1 MKSLIIS
8 LIILLPGGKTDLKDI
23 EIFDSSCYTWYQQ
36 NVRMEE
42 RKTTFFSRRS
52 YHLYDGKRVIG
63 YICNDNEVH

>member
-42 RKTTFFSRRS
+42 IKTTFFSRRS

-63 YICNDNEVH
+63 YICNDREPN

>member
-36 NVRMEE
+36 NVRWKKEKLLSLVEDLIIYMMEKE
-42 RKTTFFSRRS
+42 
-52 YHLYDGKRVIG
+52 L
-63 YICNDNEVH
+63 

>member
-8 LIILLPGGKTDLKDI
+8 LIILLPGGKTDHKDI

-63 YICNDNEVH
+63 YICNDKESQ

>member
-42 RKTTFFSRRS
+42 IKTTFFSRRS

-63 YICNDNEVH
+63 YICNDKEPN

>member
-8 LIILLPGGKTDLKDI
+8 LIILLPGGKTDLKDV

-36 NVRMEE
+36 NVKMEE
-42 RKTTFFSRRS
+42 RKNTFFSRRS

-63 YICNDNEVH
+63 YICNDREPN

>member
-23 EIFDSSCYTWYQQ
+23 EILDSSCYTWYQQ

-63 YICNDNEVH
+63 YICNDREPN